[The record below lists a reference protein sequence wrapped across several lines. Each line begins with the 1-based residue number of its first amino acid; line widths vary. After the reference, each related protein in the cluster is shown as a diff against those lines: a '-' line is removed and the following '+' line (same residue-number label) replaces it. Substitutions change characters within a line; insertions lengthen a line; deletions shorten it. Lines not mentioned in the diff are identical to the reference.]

1 MAYSDNVSIIRKY
14 FEGHRVDIFA
24 RFVLGKLQLD
34 QIRVLEWAPV
44 HWISIMSNEP
54 SDDVFMIK
62 YETVGG
68 ADRSLERLEAEGAEG
83 KGQALESGMG
93 TVALLDA

>member
-1 MAYSDNVSIIRKY
+1 MAYCDNVSIVRKY

-24 RFVLGKLQLD
+24 GFVLCKLQLD

-44 HWISIMSNEP
+44 HWISVMGHEP
-54 SDDVFMIK
+54 SDDVLVIK

-68 ADRSLERLEAEGAEG
+68 ADRGLERLEAEGAEG
-83 KGQALESGMG
+83 KGQALESGVG
-93 TVALLDA
+93 AVALLDA